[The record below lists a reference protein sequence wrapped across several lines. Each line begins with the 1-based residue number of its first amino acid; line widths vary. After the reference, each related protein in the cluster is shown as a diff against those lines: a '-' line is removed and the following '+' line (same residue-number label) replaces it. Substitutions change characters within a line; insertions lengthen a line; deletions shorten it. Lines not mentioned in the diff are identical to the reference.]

1 MTMVGGHQQDDPG
14 LEHFHPVHFLGS
26 LTLFS
31 ISCSTLNRGRR
42 GGGRGWQH
50 VYDHS
55 QRIED
60 PVESNPPGEPLM
72 NLWCR
77 AKTHCLCRHPPVV
90 AFQLFSRT
98 FSVVLR
104 CAGATCP
111 PVASSWSSWW
121 FSPSFSNTRSS
132 LPSTTVWLTG
142 PSSKPIRVR
151 GMSRATPPSWRM
163 AATPR
168 RPRLIRRTY
177 EVFQETVEDFPCDP
191 PVVVKLFSPFHV

>member
-1 MTMVGGHQQDDPG
+1 MILVSNTSI
-14 LEHFHPVHFLGS
+14 LFTFWVHSLLFFYQMGS
-26 LTLFS
+26 LVS
-31 ISCSTLNRGRR
+31 ISFSTLNRGRR

-60 PVESNPPGEPLM
+60 PVEGNPPLEPLM
-72 NLWCR
+72 NLWCG
-77 AKTHCLCRHPPVV
+77 AKTSARCSVSAVLT
-90 AFQLFSRT
+90 LFSI
-98 FSVVLR
+98 VLR

-132 LPSTTVWLTG
+132 LPSTTVWHTG
-142 PSSKPIRVR
+142 PSSKPIRVQ
-151 GMSRATPPSWRM
+151 GMSRAIRM

-177 EVFQETVEDFPCDP
+177 EVFQETVEDFPFAQ
-191 PVVVKLFSPFHV
+191 PVVVK